1 MRTLSNARWLCFV
14 LVIVATPAWA
24 ADGVT
29 LDDVLAQA
37 RAMAAEGHFKD
48 AEALLRRHIADP
60 NAPITEPAA
69 IELEILR
76 RIRLDFHVTP
86 EQIAAQIGAQI
97 PHFNPA
103 EIERMR
109 LQGLLQQ
116 RVIDG
121 QTWYFDRAAGN
132 LFRLNEG
139 MRLRRTPPA
148 QPAGGF
154 ERAKHV
160 RRLLAL
166 ADAGSKTEVNPIR
179 HRVRYE
185 LAVKE
190 GHARL
195 KAGAKVCCWLPF
207 PQAYRQQRDVRLLSS
222 TPAGAVIAPADRPQR
237 TVYFETTID
246 DPNIPPKFVAEFEFT
261 TSAVVPRL
269 NPEQAQPY
277 DTQSAEYREFTAER
291 PPHIVFTPEVKQ
303 LAAEI
308 VGDETNPVLRARR
321 VFRWVSENIPWV
333 GELEYSTIP
342 CLSGKGLQ
350 ARCGDCG
357 VQSLTFITLCRAAGI
372 PARWQS
378 GWSTEPGDENMHDWS
393 EIYLPPWG
401 WLPADASWGVLKDD
415 DPRVQDFYCGGL
427 DGYRLIVN
435 RDYGRALSPPKHS
448 FRSEPVDFQ
457 RGEIEIDGHNLYFD
471 EWRWQ
476 FDVTAEPLDGG
487 IGALEERFDAL
498 VPQLL
503 AAERIPGAVLAV
515 GRKVGDHYETWQK
528 AYGWQE
534 IEPQRKPMPVDAIFD
549 LASMTKPIATGTSVL
564 MLVEQGQVRLKDLV
578 GKFLP
583 ECGVGEKFQM
593 QVRHLLTHT
602 SGMPPYVDAKERERI
617 AEAAGVP
624 CAGELHTYI
633 HSLKL
638 AAPAGKSVIY
648 SCLNAIM
655 AGEIVEIAT
664 RQMLDEFCAEHIF
677 KPLRMTDTGFNP
689 LRDKWPRCVPTTRS
703 PYARTKGDFL
713 RGEVHD
719 PLALISGGVSG
730 NAGLFSTAADLARF
744 AQMMLNGGALDG
756 VRILQSET
764 VQAMLSV
771 QNEGIPNRNGKPD
784 RRGWLWDLYVPD
796 PDDKGIDA
804 LFAAGHTGYT
814 GTAIRL
820 YPEQGVYII
829 ALTNRVHPD
838 DSAKVEGFRR
848 GIWETV
854 GRLMLGVKDAEK

>member
-1 MRTLSNARWLCFV
+1 MRTLWNAWWLSFV
-14 LVIVATPAWA
+14 LVISVAPAWA
-24 ADGVT
+24 AD
-29 LDDVLAQA
+29 DVVAQA
-37 RAMAAEGHFKD
+37 RALAGEGRFKD
-48 AEALLRRHIADP
+48 AEALLRQHIADP
-60 NAPITEPAA
+60 NAPITDPVA

-86 EQIAAQIGAQI
+86 EQVAEQIGEQI

-103 EIERMR
+103 EVERMQK
-109 LQGLLQQ
+109 QGLLQS

-132 LFRLNEG
+132 VFRLNEG
-139 MRLRRTPPA
+139 LRLRRTPPLE
-148 QPAGGF
+148 PAGGF
-154 ERAKHV
+154 DRVKYV

-166 ADAGSKTEVNPIR
+166 ADAGGQTEVSPIR
-179 HRVRYE
+179 HHVRYE

-190 GHARL
+190 GNPRV
-195 KAGAKVCCWLPF
+195 KAGAKVRCWLPF
-207 PQAYRQQRDVRLLSS
+207 PQEYRQQRDVRLLSS
-222 TPAGAVIAPADRPQR
+222 TPTGAVIAPVDQPQR
-237 TVYFETTID
+237 SVYFETTID
-246 DPNIPPKFVAEFEFT
+246 DPNVPPKFVAEFEFT

-269 NPEQAQPY
+269 DPDQAQPY
-277 DTQSAEYREFTAER
+277 DTQNAEYQEFTAER
-291 PPHIVFTPEVKQ
+291 PPHIVFTPEVKR

-308 VGDETNPVLRARR
+308 VGDETNPVRRAQR
-321 VFRWVSENIPWV
+321 VFRWVSDNITWV
-333 GELEYSTIP
+333 GEMEYSTIP

-378 GWSTEPGDENMHDWS
+378 GWSTRPGDENMHDWS

-415 DPRVQDFYCGGL
+415 DPRVQNFYCGGL

-435 RDYGRALSPPKHS
+435 RDYGRELSPPKQS

-457 RGEIEIDGHNLYFD
+457 RGEIEIDGHNLYFN
-471 EWRWQ
+471 EWRWR
-476 FDVTAEPLDGG
+476 FDVTAQPLEGG
-487 IGALEERFDAL
+487 VGALEERFDAL
-498 VPQLL
+498 VPQML
-503 AAERIPGAVLAV
+503 AAEHIPGAVLAV

-534 IEPQRKPMPVDAIFD
+534 IEPQRQPMAVDAIFD
-549 LASMTKPIATGTSVL
+549 LASMTKPIATGTSIM
-564 MLVEQGQVRLKDLV
+564 MLVEQGKVGLKDLL
-578 GKFLP
+578 GKYFP
-583 ECGVGEKFQM
+583 ECATGEKFQL

-602 SGMPPYVDAKERERI
+602 SGMPPYVDAKARERI
-617 AEAAGVP
+617 VSEARIP
-624 CAGELHTYI
+624 CADELHGYI

-638 AAPAGKSVIY
+638 SAPIGKTVIY

-655 AGEIVEIAT
+655 AGEIVALASRES
-664 RQMLDEFCAEHIF
+664 LDRFSAEHIF
-677 KPLRMTDTGFNP
+677 RPLKMVDTGYNP
-689 LRDKWPRCVPTTRS
+689 PREKLPRCVPTTRS
-703 PYARTKGDFL
+703 EYAAKKGDFL

-719 PLALISGGVSG
+719 PLALVSGGVSG
-730 NAGLFSTAADLARF
+730 NAGLFSTGPDLARF
-744 AQMMLNGGALDG
+744 AQMMLNGGELDG
-756 VRILQSET
+756 VHILQPET

-771 QNEGIPNRNGKPD
+771 QNEGALNRDGKPD

-796 PDDKGIDA
+796 PGDKGIDA

-820 YPEQGVYII
+820 YPQQGVYII

-838 DSAKVEGFRR
+838 DTAKVERFRR
-848 GIWETV
+848 GVWETV
-854 GRLMLGVKDAEK
+854 GQLVLGVKDTEK